1 MANHDTGFRFRL
13 SLTTA
18 VISQGTAHGT
28 VTAEGEYAA
37 RITTNET
44 NQLVTGK
51 GKVARVIITNVGSGA
66 SLDVYDATSGTTLPI
81 YRWVTAEGKGSNFL
95 NCPFQNG
102 LRVITGGTFGEAIVT
117 WS

>member
-1 MANHDTGFRFRL
+1 MANHDTGLRFRL

-18 VISQGTAHGT
+18 IVSQATAHGT
-28 VTAEGEYAA
+28 VTAEGEYSAH
-37 RITTNET
+37 ITTNET

-51 GKVARVIITNVGSGA
+51 GKVARVTVSNVGTA
-66 SLDVYDATSGTTLPI
+66 ATLDVYDATSGTTLPI
-81 YRWVTAEGKGSNFL
+81 YRWVTAEGKVSTQL

-102 LRVITGGTFGEAIVT
+102 LRVITGGTFGEAVVI